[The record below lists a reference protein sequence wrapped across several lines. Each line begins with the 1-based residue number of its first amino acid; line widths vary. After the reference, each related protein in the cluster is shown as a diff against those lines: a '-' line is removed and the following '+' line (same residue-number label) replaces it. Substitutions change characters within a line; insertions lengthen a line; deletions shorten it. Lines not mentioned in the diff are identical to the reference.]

1 MNCTDVKYY
10 LDDYSKGILLDEIR
24 AEIHEH
30 LRYCKKCAKNYD
42 DLITSNAKS
51 AKKKK
56 NIRSEKATRDEIQ
69 NARKTYRG
77 KKITANNFPTIST
90 LSDDTEYF
98 KNTLLVKANEI
109 NNSKL
114 FVISGI
120 ISAIALG
127 IVLAFFVFDHSP
139 SVFWSVEKISGFPII
154 ESQVLTDPGIIKVGE
169 RLVTDSES
177 RARIRVG
184 GIGEINVEPL
194 SEIQIIET
202 ESSEYELLLTK
213 GKISV
218 ITLLAPKLF
227 SIETPSA
234 IIKDFGS
241 MYYVTV
247 NDNSST
253 SVSVKSGW
261 VKMENNDRRALLSS
275 GTTCFSAPSI
285 GPGIPVAEGA
295 TDLFK
300 ESLYKLDFENGG
312 DAELSTLLSE
322 SRQKDLISL
331 FHLLKQLFPESRG
344 KIYDRIS
351 FLFKMPQR
359 ITREGIVNGD
369 KDMLARLWTE
379 LGAGS
384 ISMYQNL

>member
-1 MNCTDVKYY
+1 MNCADVKYY

-30 LRYCKKCAKNYD
+30 LCYCKKCAKSYD
-42 DLITSNAKS
+42 DLIISNAKS

-177 RARIRVG
+177 RARIKVG

-202 ESSEYELLLTK
+202 ESSEYELLLKK

-285 GPGIPVAEGA
+285 GPGIPVAEDA

-300 ESLYKLDFENGG
+300 ESLHKLDFENGG

-331 FHLLKQLFPESRG
+331 FYLLKQLYPESRG

-359 ITREGIVNGD
+359 ITREGIVDGD
-369 KDMLARLWTE
+369 EDMFARLWTE

>member
-1 MNCTDVKYY
+1 MNCADVKYY
-10 LDDYSKGILLDEIR
+10 LDDYTKGILLDEIR

-30 LRYCKKCAKNYD
+30 LCYCKKCVKNYD
-42 DLITSNAKS
+42 DLITSNSKF

-56 NIRSEKATRDEIQ
+56 NIRSEKEPRCKIQ
-69 NARKTYRG
+69 NERKTYRS
-77 KKITANNFPTIST
+77 KIITTNNFPTIST
-90 LSDDTEYF
+90 LSDDADYF

-109 NNSKL
+109 NNNKL

-127 IVLAFFVFDHSP
+127 IVVAFFVFDHSP
-139 SVFWSVEKISGFPII
+139 SVFWSVEKISGFPVI
-154 ESQVLTDPGIIKVGE
+154 ESRVLTDQGIIKVSE

-177 RARIRVG
+177 RARIIVG
-184 GIGEINVEPL
+184 GIGEINIEPL

-202 ESSEYELLLTK
+202 ESSEYKLLLTK

-234 IIKDFGS
+234 TIKDFGS

-247 NDNSST
+247 NNNSST
-253 SVSVKSGW
+253 SLSVKSGW
-261 VKMENNDRRALLSS
+261 AKMENNNRRALLSS

-285 GPGIPVAEGA
+285 GPGIPVAKDA

-300 ESLYKLDFENGG
+300 ESLHKLDFENGG
-312 DAELSTLLSE
+312 DAELTILLSE
-322 SRQKDLISL
+322 SRQEDLISL
-331 FHLLKQLFPESRG
+331 FHLLKQLNPESYG

-351 FLFKMPQR
+351 WLFKIPQR

-369 KDMLARLWTE
+369 ADMLARLWTE